1 MGLKPSNKRVNYFDK
16 DLPGFHVRVTPNGV
30 KTFSVMYRHGGRLRR
45 MTIGTYPPL
54 TLADARDA
62 AREALRKAAKG
73 EDPAAEKKRKREAE
87 TFSELVD
94 EFIERYESKKEELAR
109 GSTHSERALLAV

>member
-45 MTIGTYPPL
+45 LTIGTYPPL

-73 EDPAAEKKRKREAE
+73 EDPAAEKKGSAKRK
-87 TFSELVD
+87 
-94 EFIERYESKKEELAR
+94 
-109 GSTHSERALLAV
+109 LLANSPKTTLNDMPR